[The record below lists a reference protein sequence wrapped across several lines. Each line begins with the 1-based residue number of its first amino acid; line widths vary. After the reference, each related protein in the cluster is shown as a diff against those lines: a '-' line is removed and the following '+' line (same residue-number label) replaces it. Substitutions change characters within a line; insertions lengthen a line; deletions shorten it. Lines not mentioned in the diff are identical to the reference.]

1 MSYESD
7 QPDDGAAVGYWL
19 NKLQRAQDAL
29 KEWRDAAEKAESDYF
44 DDRKDGKRQLF
55 NVFYSTVNTLQ
66 ARLYSKDPVPDIRR
80 RFDMP
85 GPEGAAAKA
94 AAMMLERAISYTLD
108 TSDFTPD
115 AQRAV
120 QDFLIAGCGVPWVE
134 YDAKVSEG
142 PEGLP

>member
-1 MSYESD
+1 
-7 QPDDGAAVGYWL
+7 
-19 NKLQRAQDAL
+19 
-29 KEWRDAAEKAESDYF
+29 
-44 DDRKDGKRQLF
+44 LF

-80 RFDMP
+80 RFDTP

-134 YDAKVSEG
+134 YDAKVQEG

>member
-1 MSYESD
+1 M
-7 QPDDGAAVGYWL
+7 
-19 NKLQRAQDAL
+19 
-29 KEWRDAAEKAESDYF
+29 
-44 DDRKDGKRQLF
+44 
-55 NVFYSTVNTLQ
+55 FYSTVNTLQ

-80 RFDMP
+80 RFDTP

-115 AQRAV
+115 AQRVV
-120 QDFLIAGCGVPWVE
+120 QDFLISGVGVPWVE